1 MADQKLTIGI
11 LETGRLPDELLPD
24 HGDYPKMMAEW
35 LAPFDAKFKVYPVL
49 DGVLPDSPNECDLW
63 VITGSR
69 SGAYDD
75 HDWIRQL
82 EDFIR
87 ACRDA
92 DCKMIGIC
100 FGHQVIA
107 QALGGI
113 VEKSDKGWGL
123 GVHEYAT
130 TLWPEILG
138 PAPDNLRIQAFH
150 QDQVTLAPSEASR
163 IASSDFCE
171 NAALWYPGFALT
183 VQGHPEMS
191 HTFAL
196 ALLENRRGTVF
207 PNQDVDEAVKTVG
220 ASTTREA
227 LARYI
232 RDNLA
237 SI

>member
-1 MADQKLTIGI
+1 MTDQKLKIGI
-11 LETGRLPDELLPD
+11 LETGRLPEEMTLI
-24 HGDYPKMMAEW
+24 HGDYPQMMTDW
-35 LAPFDAKFKVYPVL
+35 LAPFDASFKTYPVL
-49 DGVLPDSPNECDLW
+49 DGVLPDSPDECDLW

-69 SGAYDD
+69 SGAYEG

-82 EDFIR
+82 EEFIR
-87 ACRDA
+87 TCHDA
-92 DCKMIGIC
+92 SCKMIGIC

-123 GVHEYAT
+123 GVHEYSVAN
-130 TLWPEILG
+130 WPEELG
-138 PAPDNLRIQAFH
+138 PEPDNLRLQAIH
-150 QDQVTLAPSEASR
+150 QDQVIQAPPEASR

-171 NAALWYPGFALT
+171 YAALWYPGFALT
-183 VQGHPEMS
+183 VQGHPEFS
-191 HTFAL
+191 HGFVL
-196 ALLENRRGTVF
+196 ALLEDRRGTVF
-207 PNQDVDEAVKTVG
+207 PTQDVDEAVKTVG